1 MDNFSSKYKSWNE
14 IIWSYI
20 HLTRLMKTRECFKWI
35 SNHHSDDY
43 EQSFTSFLTLFVSWI
58 IRELINLRNWDK
70 LLQKLNTKLS
80 GYNLTVSHSGQKWDP
95 LHYGVIW
102 ILSMKN
108 NDESKFPG
116 QTRLNEVTW
125 GQISYLITLAFLFQ
139 RIIVWQVCEFFCWR
153 ITKLIFVLSYQL
165 NFTFDRWW
173 NILICIW
180 RHNAYEM
187 ILNISI

>member
-1 MDNFSSKYKSWNE
+1 
-14 IIWSYI
+14 
-20 HLTRLMKTRECFKWI
+20 MKLSGHIFTWLGFRKLESECFKWI
-35 SNHHSDDY
+35 LNHHSDDY

-80 GYNLTVSHSGQKWDP
+80 GYNLPVSHRGQKWDP

-102 ILSMKN
+102 ILSMNN

-116 QTRLNEVTW
+116 QTRLNEVFW

-165 NFTFDRWW
+165 NFTFDRWR

-180 RHNAYEM
+180 RHNAYKM

>member
-1 MDNFSSKYKSWNE
+1 MESRTAICEVLFEEGRLNFISSQPTNKITSQSSSYRIAKNATKFHWCNWNFHWRSIFECACSTGWIDNGWINNYGFICYYGYFWYGFDYGQLRIVCDYNKYNQ
-14 IIWSYI
+14 
-20 HLTRLMKTRECFKWI
+20 FKWR
-35 SNHHSDDY
+35 Y
-43 EQSFTSFLTLFVSWI
+43 LYYL
-58 IRELINLRNWDK
+58 
-70 LLQKLNTKLS
+70 
-80 GYNLTVSHSGQKWDP
+80 
-95 LHYGVIW
+95 
-102 ILSMKN
+102 
-108 NDESKFPG
+108 
-116 QTRLNEVTW
+116 RLNEVTW